1 VSHKNHLMSI
11 TSEQIRAAKAIIRW
25 SGEDLAQAAG
35 VSLSSI
41 RRIEAASG
49 IPKAQNMR
57 TVLAIKAALEAAGVD
72 FIGSPDD
79 RPGVRLK
86 SSGLTATTIQ
96 SLGNS

>member
-1 VSHKNHLMSI
+1 MSYKIQLMSI

-49 IPKAQNMR
+49 IPKSQNMR
-57 TVLAIKAALEAAGVD
+57 TVLAIRAALESAGVE
-72 FIGSPDD
+72 FIGTADD
-79 RPGVRLK
+79 RPGVRL
-86 SSGLTATTIQ
+86 SSPVLLTKTAQ

>member
-1 VSHKNHLMSI
+1 MSI

-41 RRIEAASG
+41 RRIESAAG

-57 TVLAIKAALEAAGVD
+57 TLLAIRAALEAAGVE

-79 RPGVRLK
+79 SPGVRLK
-86 SSGLTATTIQ
+86 SSFLQASTIQ
-96 SLGNS
+96 SSSSG

>member
-1 VSHKNHLMSI
+1 MSI

-57 TVLAIKAALEAAGVD
+57 TVLAIRGALETAGVE

-86 SSGLTATTIQ
+86 NSVLPVTTIQ
-96 SLGNS
+96 SLGKS

>member
-1 VSHKNHLMSI
+1 MSI

-25 SGEDLAQAAG
+25 SGEDLARAAG

-57 TVLAIKAALEAAGVD
+57 TVLAIRAALEAAGVD

-79 RPGVRLK
+79 RPGVRLM
-86 SSGLTATTIQ
+86 SAVLPATAVQ
-96 SLGNS
+96 SLAKD

>member
-1 VSHKNHLMSI
+1 MSI
-11 TSEQIRAAKAIIRW
+11 TSGQIRAAKAMIRW
-25 SGEDLAQAAG
+25 SGEDLARAAG

-57 TVLAIKAALEAAGVD
+57 TVLAIRAALEAAGVD

-79 RPGVRLK
+79 RPGVRINSAVLPA
-86 SSGLTATTIQ
+86 TAVQ
-96 SLGNS
+96 SLAND

>member
-1 VSHKNHLMSI
+1 MSI
-11 TSEQIRAAKAIIRW
+11 TSGQIRAAKAMIRW
-25 SGEDLAQAAG
+25 SGEDLARAAG

-57 TVLAIKAALEAAGVD
+57 TVLAIRAALEAAGVD

-86 SSGLTATTIQ
+86 SAVLPATAVQ
-96 SLGNS
+96 SLAND

>member
-1 VSHKNHLMSI
+1 MSI

-49 IPKAQNMR
+49 IPKYQNMR
-57 TVLAIKAALEAAGVD
+57 ILLAIKTALEAAGVD

-86 SSGLTATTIQ
+86 SSVLPTATIQ

>member
-1 VSHKNHLMSI
+1 MSI

-49 IPKAQNMR
+49 IPKNQNMK
-57 TVLAIKAALEAAGVD
+57 TVLAIKTALEAAGVE
-72 FIGSPDD
+72 FIGTADD
-79 RPGVRLK
+79 RPGVRLNCPFF
-86 SSGLTATTIQ
+86 STTMAK

>member
-1 VSHKNHLMSI
+1 MSI

-79 RPGVRLK
+79 KPGVRLK
-86 SSGLTATTIQ
+86 TSVVPATAVQ
-96 SLGNS
+96 SLSNN

>member
-1 VSHKNHLMSI
+1 MSI

-25 SGEDLAQAAG
+25 SGEDLARAAG

-49 IPKAQNMR
+49 IPKDQNMR
-57 TVLAIKAALEAAGVD
+57 TVLAVRAALEAAGVE

-86 SSGLTATTIQ
+86 SSVLPATAVQ
-96 SLGNS
+96 FLGKS

>member
-1 VSHKNHLMSI
+1 MSI

-41 RRIEAASG
+41 RRIEASSG

-79 RPGVRLK
+79 RPGVRLNCPVLSAKTAK
-86 SSGLTATTIQ
+86 SSG
-96 SLGNS
+96 NS

>member
-1 VSHKNHLMSI
+1 MSI

-41 RRIEAASG
+41 RRIEAVSG
-49 IPKAQNMR
+49 IPKAQNMK
-57 TVLAIKAALEAAGVD
+57 TVFAIKDALEAAGVE
-72 FIGSPDD
+72 FIGAPDD
-79 RPGVRLK
+79 KPGVRLK
-86 SSGLTATTIQ
+86 GSVLPATTIQ

>member
-1 VSHKNHLMSI
+1 MSI
-11 TSEQIRAAKAIIRW
+11 TSAQIRAAKAIIRW
-25 SGEDLAQAAG
+25 SGEDLALAAG

-49 IPKAQNMR
+49 IPKDQNMR
-57 TVLAIKAALEAAGVD
+57 TVLAVRAALEAAGVE

-86 SSGLTATTIQ
+86 SAVLPATTIQ
-96 SLGNS
+96 SMGNS

>member
-1 VSHKNHLMSI
+1 MSI

-49 IPKAQNMR
+49 IPKAQNMK
-57 TVLAIKAALEAAGVD
+57 TVLAIKDALEAAGVD
-72 FIGSPDD
+72 FIGSSDD

-86 SSGLTATTIQ
+86 NSVLPATTIQ
-96 SLGNS
+96 SLGKS

>member
-1 VSHKNHLMSI
+1 MSI

-49 IPKAQNMR
+49 MPKYQNMR
-57 TVLAIKAALEAAGVD
+57 TVLAIKAALEAAGVE
-72 FIGSPDD
+72 FIGTAED
-79 RPGVRLK
+79 RPGVRLG
-86 SSGLTATTIQ
+86 SSLLPATKAQ

>member
-1 VSHKNHLMSI
+1 MSI

-41 RRIEAASG
+41 RRIEAALG
-49 IPKAQNMR
+49 IPKAQNMK
-57 TVLAIKAALEAAGVD
+57 TVLAIKDALEAAGVE

-86 SSGLTATTIQ
+86 TSVLPATTIQ